1 MPNERKRCMLPGK
14 IVKSSRGYEYA
25 EEKIDKQQIRVQTLE
40 LVLME
45 HKKLFASKG
54 LLQDDFGWL

>member
-1 MPNERKRCMLPGK
+1 MLPGK

-25 EEKIDKQQIRVQTLE
+25 QEKIDKQQIRVQTLE

-45 HKKLFASKG
+45 HKKLLYLPARACYKTILGDCKG
-54 LLQDDFGWL
+54 DTW